1 MKILYV
7 TTVGGTMGFFRDFIE
22 KIVEEGNTVDIAAN
36 ENLGAVSD
44 VFSEIGCRKYL
55 LSCARSV
62 FNTGNLKAVKE
73 IRKLVNENNYDIVHC
88 HTPIAAFCTRLAC
101 IPLRKK
107 GVKVIYTAHGFHFYK
122 GAPLKNWLVFYP
134 AEWLCAFWTD
144 VLITINKE
152 DYTLAKKHMHAKKI
166 EYVPGVGIDLQ
177 KFSSKPYT
185 AERVKEIR
193 SRLGLTAEDKL
204 LLSLGELNE
213 NKNFEAVIR
222 ALKVLDDKS
231 IHYAVAGEGK
241 LHDYF
246 IQLARELGVLG
257 QLHLLGFRNDAP
269 DLYKAADLYINS
281 SLREG
286 LPVSVMEA
294 IASGTP
300 VICSNIR
307 GNADLVNAKNLFN
320 PSDYKDIADKIR
332 SGLSHDEGSP
342 DALQS
347 VDIGKFGSQNVSKCM
362 KEIYKQC

>member
-1 MKILYV
+1 MRILYI
-7 TTVGGTMGFFRDFIE
+7 TTIGGTMRFFKSFIKE
-22 KIVEEGNTVDIAAN
+22 LIEEGSTVDIATN
-36 ENLGAVSD
+36 ISGSD
-44 VFSEIGCRKYL
+44 VLACYREWGCKVYPI
-55 LSCARSV
+55 SCTRSPSDK
-62 FNTGNLKAVKE
+62 GNIRAVKE
-73 IRKLVNENNYDIVHC
+73 IRRIVTQGDYDIVHC

-193 SRLGLTAEDKL
+193 SRIGLTAEDKL

-332 SGLSHDEGSP
+332 SGLSHEGSP
-342 DALQS
+342 DALQNA
-347 VDIGKFGSQNVSKCM
+347 DIGKFGSQNVSKCM

>member
-1 MKILYV
+1 MD
-7 TTVGGTMGFFRDFIE
+7 FFKSFLKELID
-22 KIVEEGNTVDIAAN
+22 EGNTVDIATN
-36 ENLGAVSD
+36 ISESD
-44 VFSEIGCRKYL
+44 VSACYREWGCKVYP
-55 LSCARSV
+55 LSCTRSP
-62 FNTGNLKAVKE
+62 FDKGNISATKE
-73 IRKLVNENNYDIVHC
+73 IRRIVIQGNYDIVHC

-101 IPLRKK
+101 ISLRKK

-122 GAPLKNWLVFYP
+122 GAPLKNWLIFYP

-152 DYTLAKKHMHAKKI
+152 DYALAQKHMHAKKV

-185 AERVKEIR
+185 AERVKDIR
-193 SRLGLTAEDKL
+193 SQLGLTDENKL
-204 LLSLGELNE
+204 ILSLGELNE

-222 ALKVLDDKS
+222 ALKELDDKS

-246 IQLARELGVLG
+246 LNLAKELGVFE

-294 IASGTP
+294 LASGTP
-300 VICSNIR
+300 VIGSNIR
-307 GNADLVNAKNLFN
+307 GNADLVSAQNLFN
-320 PSDYKDIADKIR
+320 PLDIKDIADKIR
-332 SGLSHDEGSP
+332 SRLFGEI
-342 DALQS
+342 LQGAS
-347 VDIGKFGSQNVSKCM
+347 QNEDICKFGSQNVSKRI